1 MNPGVKTNQ
10 IAWDKTNAAGMT
22 VIPAQTPVRTKMDH
36 DQTVI

>member
-36 DQTVI
+36 DQTGI